1 MAYNLDA
8 IKQKIADLN
17 GGRKPG
23 DKKRANRPKLAWFK
37 PSLGPS
43 DSPNSYEIR
52 FLPYTDANE
61 QPFQEVSYYDNK
73 QLHEHRLVAPA
84 QFGMKDPI
92 FELLDELRKEGTR
105 ESWRLWG
112 TLRPKDRFYAPVLV
126 RGEEDRG
133 VQVWELNAKILK
145 DIYSVLAHPD
155 YADENM
161 MDVENGFDFTLN
173 VTDSGKKF
181 NQYTIKNYD
190 IQPRRKPS
198 KLASTQKARDELVNS
213 VPNLEE
219 YFKSMV
225 RDPEYLDKVVENFVA
240 KTLGSTSDDNDE
252 DTSSDNLSVARGR
265 NSSDEDEKAL
275 KSIDDAFD
283 DLDDEDSPF

>member
-17 GGRKPG
+17 GGRRPG
-23 DKKRANRPKLAWFK
+23 DKKKANRPKLTWFK
-37 PSLGPS
+37 PQLGPNN
-43 DSPNSYEIR
+43 SPNSYEVR
-52 FLPYTDANE
+52 FLPYTDQNG

-73 QLHEHRLVAPA
+73 QLYKFRLVAPA
-84 QFGMKDPI
+84 QFGMDDPI
-92 FELLDELRKEGTR
+92 FELLDELRQEGTR
-105 ESWRLWG
+105 DSWRLWG
-112 TLRPKDRFYAPVLV
+112 TLRPKDRFYAPILV
-126 RGEEDRG
+126 RGEEDKG
-133 VQVWELNAKILK
+133 VQIWELNAKILK

-161 MDVENGFDFTLN
+161 MDPEEGFDFTLN

-181 NQYTIKNYD
+181 NEWTIKNYD

-198 KLASTQKARDELVNS
+198 KLASTAKVRAEIVDS
-213 VPNLEE
+213 VPKLED

-225 RDPEYLDKVVENFVA
+225 KDSEFLTKIVENFVA
-240 KTLGSTSDDNDE
+240 AKAGTDEESETKESEPAETS
-252 DTSSDNLSVARGR
+252 RGR
-265 NSSDEDEKAL
+265 KAGDDDAKVM

-283 DLDDEDSPF
+283 DLDEDSPF

>member
-23 DKKRANRPKLAWFK
+23 SKRKNRPKLTWFK
-37 PSLGPS
+37 PKLGPN

-52 FLPYTDANE
+52 FLPYTDQNG

-73 QLHEHRLVAPA
+73 QLHDYRLVAPA
-84 QFGMKDPI
+84 QFGMEDPI
-92 FELLDELRKEGTR
+92 FELLDDLRKEGTR
-105 ESWRLWG
+105 DSWRLWG
-112 TLRPKDRFYAPVLV
+112 TLRPKDRFYAPILV
-126 RGEEDRG
+126 RGEEDKG
-133 VQVWELNAKILK
+133 VQVWELNSKILK

-161 MDVENGFDFTLN
+161 MDPEEGFDFTLN

-181 NQYTIKNYD
+181 NKWTIKNYD
-190 IQPRRKPS
+190 VQPRRKPS
-198 KLASTQKARDELVNS
+198 KLASTKKARDELVES
-213 VPNLEE
+213 VPALED
-219 YFKSMV
+219 YFKSLV
-225 RDPEYLDKVVENFVA
+225 RDPEYLSKVVENFVA
-240 KTLGSTSDDNDE
+240 QAAGVD
-252 DTSSDNLSVARGR
+252 
-265 NSSDEDEKAL
+265 NSSDSDDSNETNETSRGAAEDDKKVM

-283 DLDDEDSPF
+283 DLDDESPF